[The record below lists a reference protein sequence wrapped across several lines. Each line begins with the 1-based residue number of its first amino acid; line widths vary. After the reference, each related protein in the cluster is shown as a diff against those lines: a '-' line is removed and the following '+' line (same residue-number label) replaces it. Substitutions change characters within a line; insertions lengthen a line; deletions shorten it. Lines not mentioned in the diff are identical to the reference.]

1 MYKRYIIYTIYIP
14 AFNSLLVYPIRDIKE
29 TILPH
34 LHRLINYPFIFA
46 PVMINGKIIV
56 VDDNEAVLKTL
67 RMILSREFKTVV
79 CAQVPTLL
87 PALLREDNVDV
98 VLLDMN
104 FGTGKQSGGEG
115 LFWLDRIRERPNP
128 PEVVLITA
136 FADIELAVASLKKG
150 AADFIVKP
158 WDNDKLLSTI
168 HAAWQ
173 TRSERKPNSLRK
185 ESEFPSDET
194 DSVVPLLVNS
204 LLRKY
209 ATAYGKPFPGITPEA
224 LHKLSDMILNGD
236 LSVFQQ
242 TIERAVLLS
251 DSSLLDADDFYTEE
265 SSSPSSR
272 PVTLEEMEKQFIAE
286 VLTEKKGN
294 LTLCAQQL
302 NISRQTLYNKMRKY
316 GL

>member
-1 MYKRYIIYTIYIP
+1 MGVGRKKNPY
-14 AFNSLLVYPIRDIKE
+14 
-29 TILPH
+29 
-34 LHRLINYPFIFA
+34 IFA
-46 PVMINGKIIV
+46 FVMRNGKIIV

-79 CAQVPTLL
+79 CASVPTLL

-136 FADIELAVASLKKG
+136 FGDIELAVSSLKKG

-158 WDNDKLLSTI
+158 WDNDKLLSTVI
-168 HAAWQ
+168 AAWES
-173 TRSERKPNSLRK
+173 RSGRKQNSSRK
-185 ESEFPSDET
+185 ESEFLSEET
-194 DSVVPLLVNS
+194 DSVVTLLVNS

-209 ATAYGKPFPGITPEA
+209 ATAYGKPFPGITPDA
-224 LHKLSDMILNGD
+224 LHKLSDRMLNGD
-236 LSVFQQ
+236 LSLLQQ

-251 DSSLLDADDFYTEE
+251 NSSVLDSDDFYMDAPLVTV
-265 SSSPSSR
+265 SH
-272 PVTLEEMEKQFIAE
+272 PVTLGEMEKQFISE
-286 VLTEKKGN
+286 VLAEKKGN

-302 NISRQTLYNKMRKY
+302 NISRQTLYNKMKKY
-316 GL
+316 NL

>member
-1 MYKRYIIYTIYIP
+1 MR
-14 AFNSLLVYPIRDIKE
+14 
-29 TILPH
+29 
-34 LHRLINYPFIFA
+34 
-46 PVMINGKIIV
+46 NGKIIV

-79 CAQVPTLL
+79 CASVPTLL
-87 PALLREDNVDV
+87 PALLREDDVDV

-136 FADIELAVASLKKG
+136 FGDIELAVSSLKKG

-158 WDNDKLLSTI
+158 WDNDKLLSTVI
-168 HAAWQ
+168 AAWES
-173 TRSERKPNSLRK
+173 RSGRKRNSSRK
-185 ESEFPSDET
+185 ESEFLSEET
-194 DSVVPLLVNS
+194 DSVVTLLVNS

-209 ATAYGKPFPGITPEA
+209 ATAYGKPFPGITSDA
-224 LHKLSDMILNGD
+224 LHKLSDRMLNGD
-236 LSVFQQ
+236 LSLLQQ

-251 DSSLLDADDFYTEE
+251 NSSVLDSDDFYMDA
-265 SSSPSSR
+265 P
-272 PVTLEEMEKQFIAE
+272 PVTVSHPATLEEMEKLFISE
-286 VLTEKKGN
+286 VLAEKKGN

-302 NISRQTLYNKMRKY
+302 NISRQTLYNKMKKY
-316 GL
+316 NL